1 MVPLKEILRGPR
13 TYVELES
20 VVLRCIEEFFGSFV
34 TMDIVFRVFNVEVWD
49 PAKLAEHV
57 SILADSSVVWHPSP
71 FNLVLLVW
79 VQ

>member
-1 MVPLKEILRGPR
+1 MVPLKEILRGLR

-20 VVLRCIEEFFGSFV
+20 VVFRCIEKFFGSFV
-34 TMDIVFRVFNVEVWD
+34 SMDIVFRVFNIEVWD

-57 SILADSSVVWHPSP
+57 SMLADSSVVWHPSP